1 MKRKI
6 TIIGSFLLIVLVIT
20 YFILKRNIVVSD
32 SNNLMEGSFPIK
44 YGSRGENV
52 KKLQRFLNTKV
63 SSGLQLDVDGIFG
76 DQTELTLQWVF
87 EIEKVSKDFF
97 IQNNINNY

>member
-1 MKRKI
+1 MKKKI
-6 TIIGSFLLIVLVIT
+6 SIIGSLILVVLVIA
-20 YFILKRNIVVSD
+20 FFLLKKINVVPDMISV
-32 SNNLMEGSFPIK
+32 NESFPIK
-44 YGSRGENV
+44 YGDRGENV
-52 KKLQRFLNTKV
+52 KKLQKFLNTKV